1 MAVPMPA
8 VPSKTSLINC
18 LGNVEE
24 VEVLCRVRLE
34 WHLTTWRVRR
44 QVLENIF
51 TGDLTAET
59 CNVTADHEVC
69 HWLRIYS
76 NCCLMCH

>member
-1 MAVPMPA
+1 MPA
-8 VPSKTSLINC
+8 VPSKISLINF

-24 VEVLCRVRLE
+24 VEVLCGVRLE

-51 TGDLTAET
+51 TGEVLTAGADGRSLSLAL
-59 CNVTADHEVC
+59 CFSVLRVTTA
-69 HWLRIYS
+69 I
-76 NCCLMCH
+76 